1 MKIDI
6 DEILEYTKNKGFN
19 KLETARYIYIK
30 LGEIFTYDVN
40 TVYLMSDKY
49 EEESYNNEIY
59 LKDINNKELDK
70 KMEITC
76 KQTADILKEC
86 LEKAGID
93 SENIGFVPSEL
104 KHVTTILKIDN
115 KKYALS
121 LSKDLANIQKG
132 FKTQF
137 FAAESEVKEAE
148 GEKLCFKSFLNI
160 C

>member
-6 DEILEYTKNKGFN
+6 DEILEYRKNKGFN

-76 KQTADILKEC
+76 KQTADIL
-86 LEKAGID
+86 
-93 SENIGFVPSEL
+93 
-104 KHVTTILKIDN
+104 
-115 KKYALS
+115 
-121 LSKDLANIQKG
+121 
-132 FKTQF
+132 
-137 FAAESEVKEAE
+137 
-148 GEKLCFKSFLNI
+148 
-160 C
+160 